1 MPFLAEPSVS
11 FLEEFDAKFYSMLH
25 QRGSMLMDAVT
36 NKPVQGASD
45 VLRQCMV
52 GDAYDV
58 IEAGGITQ
66 YAEVQYDQRIIVP
79 KGFECPIMFD
89 KYDLIRQGTPN
100 IDETAQYAADN
111 CGKKIDQIIIDGMWG
126 PAKVKSQGTV
136 PFDPNQIIRYDDKTF
151 VDIINTPESA
161 VYGFNTGKLV
171 NAVQMLRSAFNSAY
185 IGCIASNYALTSL
198 RSDPRCASVLFNTQ
212 PALASGQ
219 ETPYGGVD
227 FFRASECVPK
237 NIKSQD
243 GKHNVEIAFVYA
255 VDKIILGCSHPLDRI
270 SYPNAE
276 RGMNYSMLLWGV
288 YGAVRMEEK
297 GIVAIEITKEKVNP
311 A

>member
-45 VLRQCMV
+45 ILRQCMV

-58 IEAGGITQ
+58 VEVGGITQ

-126 PAKVKSQGTV
+126 PAKVKSQGSV
-136 PFDPNQIIRYDDKTF
+136 SFDPGQIIPFDDTTF
-151 VDIINTPESA
+151 IDAAAPQSIVD
-161 VYGFNTGKLV
+161 GLNTGKLV
-171 NAVQMLRSAFNSAY
+171 NAVQKLRSEFNSAY

-198 RSDPRCASVLFNTQ
+198 RADPRCASVLFNTQ

-237 NIKSQD
+237 NIDSISGHAAGTK
-243 GKHNVEIAFVYA
+243 VEIAFVYA

-288 YGAVRMEEK
+288 YGAIRMEEK
-297 GIVAIEITKEKVNP
+297 GIVAIEVKR

>member
-11 FLEEFDAKFYSMLH
+11 FLEEFDTKFYSMLH

-36 NKPVQGASD
+36 NKPIQGASEI
-45 VLRQCMV
+45 LRQCMV

-58 IEAGGITQ
+58 VEVGGITQ
-66 YAEVQYDQRIIVP
+66 YAEVQYDQRIIIP

-111 CGKKIDQIIIDGMWG
+111 CGKKIDQIIIDGMWK
-126 PAKVKSQGTV
+126 PAKTKSNPGV
-136 PFDPNQIIRYDDKTF
+136 AAFDNNQIIPWNFEHLNDPN
-151 VDIINTPESA
+151 NTPRA
-161 VYGFNTGKLV
+161 VSRGLSTGKLAQ
-171 NAVQMLRSAFNSAY
+171 AVQMLRSAFNSSY
-185 IGCIASNYALTSL
+185 IGCVASNYALTTL
-198 RSDPRCASVLFNTQ
+198 RADPRCASILFNTQ

-237 NIKSQD
+237 NISSVVQAGNK
-243 GKHNVEIAFVYA
+243 KVELAFVYA

-288 YGAVRMEEK
+288 YGAIRMEEK
-297 GIVAIEITKEKVNP
+297 GIVAIEITRDLT
-311 A
+311 

>member
-45 VLRQCMV
+45 ILRQCMV

-58 IEAGGITQ
+58 VEVGGITQ

-126 PAKVKSQGTV
+126 PAKVKSQGSV
-136 PFDPNQIIRYDDKTF
+136 SFDPGQIITF
-151 VDIINTPESA
+151 DNTTFMDAAAPQSILD
-161 VYGFNTGKLV
+161 GLNTGKLV
-171 NAVQMLRSAFNSAY
+171 NAVQKLRSAFNSAY

-198 RSDPRCASVLFNTQ
+198 RADPRCASVLFNTQ

-237 NIKSQD
+237 DVISISDNTTK
-243 GKHNVEIAFVYA
+243 VEIAFVYA

-288 YGAVRMEEK
+288 YGAIRMEEK
-297 GIVAIEITKEKVNP
+297 GIVAIEVKR